1 MSPLVA
7 LWSSICMSELL
18 FWTPVWDSQV
28 LDDDN
33 DSTLFHS
40 FKKVEERAKKQQK
53 HQQRQWR
60 RSMKTTDVS
69 WERMQQSTRSPPRG
83 HTLNDNTTAVCLQEN
98 TIIFYHKG
106 AAHSPSGI
114 GSIHAHKLLLLLV
127 SISIFVFVQ
136 LRICVQ
142 KESLTTITAP

>member
-1 MSPLVA
+1 
-7 LWSSICMSELL
+7 
-18 FWTPVWDSQV
+18 
-28 LDDDN
+28 
-33 DSTLFHS
+33 
-40 FKKVEERAKKQQK
+40 
-53 HQQRQWR
+53 
-60 RSMKTTDVS
+60 
-69 WERMQQSTRSPPRG
+69 MQQSTRSPRG

-98 TIIFYHKG
+98 TKIIFYHKG

>member
-1 MSPLVA
+1 MEQHLYEWAPVLNA
-7 LWSSICMSELL
+7 CMRLTGARWWQW
-18 FWTPVWDSQV
+18 FHTV
-28 LDDDN
+28 
-33 DSTLFHS
+33 HS

-69 WERMQQSTRSPPRG
+69 WERMQQSTRSPWG

-98 TIIFYHKG
+98 TKIIFYHKG

-114 GSIHAHKLLLLLV
+114 GSIHAHKLLMLLV
-127 SISIFVFVQ
+127 SINIFVFVQ

>member
-1 MSPLVA
+1 MFHEKGCSSQLV
-7 LWSSICMSELL
+7 LL
-18 FWTPVWDSQV
+18 LEVTHWT
-28 LDDDN
+28 
-33 DSTLFHS
+33 T
-40 FKKVEERAKKQQK
+40 
-53 HQQRQWR
+53 
-60 RSMKTTDVS
+60 
-69 WERMQQSTRSPPRG
+69 
-83 HTLNDNTTAVCLQEN
+83 TLNDNTTAVCLQEN

-114 GSIHAHKLLLLLV
+114 GSVHAHKLLMLLV